1 MAVDPSPK
9 EEKAPR
15 YRFAVIV
22 WIAIYPAVTLA
33 QWLLGPYISDWPVP
47 LKTLLI
53 TVIEIPYA
61 VFFAIPLL
69 QKWFSTWLKHGSWE
83 NE

>member
-1 MAVDPSPK
+1 MKPDPK

-22 WIAIYPAVTLA
+22 WLAIYPAVTLA
-33 QWLLGPYISDWPVP
+33 QWLLGPVMEGWPIP
-47 LKTLLI
+47 LKTLVI
-53 TVIEIPYA
+53 SVIEIPYA

-69 QKWFSTWLKHGSWE
+69 QNWFSSWLKHGRWE
-83 NE
+83 SSDD